1 MTATPVWRDPIVAEL
16 HTIREQL
23 AARFHNDLAAYSRAA
38 DAHCRELGFQI
49 VQSPTLDDPR
59 TLDRY
64 PEPPEPLPGICD
76 PGKVHLTSR

>member
-23 AARFHNDLAAYSRAA
+23 AERFHNDLAAYSRAA

-49 VQSPTLDDPR
+49 VKSPKLEETRISDPC
-59 TLDRY
+59 
-64 PEPPEPLPGICD
+64 PEPLSKIRN
-76 PGKVHLTSR
+76 L